1 VIRLIIVARS
11 PVVRAGLES
20 LSGSHP
26 ELRLAGSFPDFTN
39 VEDIPADVL
48 LAACSIPEI
57 PLPAQPLPAVVL
69 TADEQPAW
77 TVEAIKLGVR
87 ALLPRNASQEQIL
100 AAILAAASGLA
111 TIHPEDLDALAGAS
125 VQTVSGDDVEL
136 TPRELEVLRMM
147 ADGAANKTIAWKL
160 GISEHTVK
168 FHVAS
173 ILARLGAGTRTEAVT
188 MGIRRGW
195 IMV

>member
-26 ELRLAGSFPDFTN
+26 EFRLAGSFPDFAS
-39 VEDIPADVL
+39 VEDVPADVL
-48 LAACSIPEI
+48 LAACSIAEI
-57 PLPAQPLPAVVL
+57 PLLERALPVVVL
-69 TADEQPAW
+69 TPDERPAW
-77 TVEAIKLGVR
+77 TAEAVKLGAR
-87 ALLPRNASQEQIL
+87 ALLPQEASQEQIL
-100 AAILAAASGLA
+100 AAVLAAASGLA
-111 TIHPEDLDALAGAS
+111 AIDPEDLDALAGAS
-125 VQTVSGDDVEL
+125 VQPVSGDVEL
-136 TPRELEVLRMM
+136 TPRELEVLRML
-147 ADGAANKTIAWKL
+147 AEGAANKAIAWKL

-195 IMV
+195 ILV